1 MAKTFEYSMKIP
13 FDMSDVNGFIKI
25 PQLILLSLQVSGMQS
40 IELGMSDMYIL
51 ENYNLVWIITDY
63 NMKID
68 RLPVFDEKITIETY
82 AMSHNRLFCYR
93 AFNIKDE
100 AGNTIIEMMATFV
113 LMDRDTRKVHPVMS
127 EITDAFNSEFS
138 KTMLR
143 GPRFKELEGGVE
155 QEYRVRFYDLDMN
168 GHVNNS
174 KYLDWVFEVM
184 GADFLTQH
192 VPKKVHLKYVKEVL
206 AGGIITS
213 QYEQEGLKTQHQISS
228 DGHINAQAE
237 IEWEEVEEKGWTYGK

>member
-100 AGNTIIEMMATFV
+100 AGNTIIEMVATFV

-127 EITDAFNSEFS
+127 EITDAFDSEFS

-237 IEWEEVEEKGWTYGK
+237 IEWEEVEEKGWNYGK

>member
-13 FDMSDVNGFIKI
+13 FDMSDVNGYIKI

-63 NMKID
+63 NMKIE

-82 AMSHNRLFCYR
+82 AKSHNRLFCYR

-100 AGNTIIEMMATFV
+100 AGNTIIEMVATFV

-127 EITDAFNSEFS
+127 EITDAFDSELS

-184 GADFLTQH
+184 GADFLTHH
-192 VPKKVHLKYVKEVL
+192 VPKKVNLKYVKEVL
-206 AGGIITS
+206 AGGLITS
-213 QYEQEGLKTQHQISS
+213 QYEQEGLKTQHQITS
-228 DGHINAQAE
+228 DSQINAQAE
-237 IEWEEVEEKGWTYGK
+237 IEWEEVEEKGWNYGK

>member
-13 FDMSDVNGFIKI
+13 FDMSDVNGYIKI

-63 NMKID
+63 NMKIE

-82 AMSHNRLFCYR
+82 AKSHNRLFCYR

-100 AGNTIIEMMATFV
+100 AGNTIIEMVATFV

-127 EITDAFNSEFS
+127 EITDAFDSEFS

-206 AGGIITS
+206 AGGLITS
-213 QYEQEGLKTQHQISS
+213 QYEQEGLKTQHQITS
-228 DGHINAQAE
+228 DGQINAQAE
-237 IEWEEVEEKGWTYGK
+237 IEWEEVEEKGWNYGK

>member
-100 AGNTIIEMMATFV
+100 AGNTIIEMVATFV

-127 EITDAFNSEFS
+127 EITDAFDSEFS

-213 QYEQEGLKTQHQISS
+213 QYEQEGLKTQHQITS
-228 DGHINAQAE
+228 DSQINAQAE
-237 IEWEEVEEKGWTYGK
+237 IEWEEVEEKGWNYGK

>member
-13 FDMSDVNGFIKI
+13 FDMSDVNGYIKI

-63 NMKID
+63 NMKIE

-82 AMSHNRLFCYR
+82 AKSHNRLFCYR

-100 AGNTIIEMMATFV
+100 AGNTIIEMVATFV

-127 EITDAFNSEFS
+127 EITDAFDSELS

-206 AGGIITS
+206 AGGVITS

>member
-13 FDMSDVNGFIKI
+13 FDMSDVNGYIKI

-63 NMKID
+63 NMKIE

-82 AMSHNRLFCYR
+82 ANSHNRLFCYR

-100 AGNTIIEMMATFV
+100 AGNTIIEMVATFV

-127 EITDAFNSEFS
+127 EITDAFDSELS

-184 GADFLTQH
+184 GADFLTHH
-192 VPKKVHLKYVKEVL
+192 VPKKVHLKYVQEVL
-206 AGGIITS
+206 AGGVITS

>member
-82 AMSHNRLFCYR
+82 AKSHNHLFCYR

-100 AGNTIIEMMATFV
+100 AGNIIIEMVATFV

-127 EITDAFNSEFS
+127 EITDAFDSEFS

-206 AGGIITS
+206 AGGVITS

>member
-100 AGNTIIEMMATFV
+100 AGNTIIEMVATFV

-127 EITDAFNSEFS
+127 EITDAFDSEFS

-213 QYEQEGLKTQHQISS
+213 QYEQEGLKTQHQITS
-228 DGHINAQAE
+228 DGQINAQAE

>member
-100 AGNTIIEMMATFV
+100 AGNTLIEMVATFV

-127 EITDAFNSEFS
+127 EITDAFDSEFS

>member
-1 MAKTFEYSMKIP
+1 MKI
-13 FDMSDVNGFIKI
+13 
-25 PQLILLSLQVSGMQS
+25 
-40 IELGMSDMYIL
+40 E
-51 ENYNLVWIITDY
+51 
-63 NMKID
+63 

-82 AMSHNRLFCYR
+82 AKSHNRLFCYR

-100 AGNTIIEMMATFV
+100 AGNTIIEMVATFV

-127 EITDAFNSEFS
+127 EITDAFDSEFS

-184 GADFLTQH
+184 GADFLTHH

-206 AGGIITS
+206 AGGLITS
-213 QYEQEGLKTQHQISS
+213 QYEQEGLKTQHQIIS
-228 DGHINAQAE
+228 DGQINAQAE
-237 IEWEEVEEKGWTYGK
+237 IEWEKVKGLDLWKVED

>member
-13 FDMSDVNGFIKI
+13 FDMSDVNGYIKI

-63 NMKID
+63 NMKIE

-82 AMSHNRLFCYR
+82 AKSHNRLFCYR

-100 AGNTIIEMMATFV
+100 AGNTIIEMVATFV

-127 EITDAFNSEFS
+127 EITDAFDSELS

-206 AGGIITS
+206 AGGLITS
-213 QYEQEGLKTQHQISS
+213 QYEQEGLKTQHQITS
-228 DGHINAQAE
+228 DGQINAQAE
-237 IEWEEVEEKGWTYGK
+237 IEWEEVEEKGWNYGK

>member
-100 AGNTIIEMMATFV
+100 AGNTIIEMVATFV

-127 EITDAFNSEFS
+127 EITDAFDSEFS

-206 AGGIITS
+206 AGGLITS
-213 QYEQEGLKTQHQISS
+213 QYEQEGLKTQHQITS
-228 DGHINAQAE
+228 DGQINAQAE

>member
-13 FDMSDVNGFIKI
+13 FDMSDVNGYIKI

-63 NMKID
+63 NMKIE

-82 AMSHNRLFCYR
+82 AKSHNRLFCYR

-100 AGNTIIEMMATFV
+100 AGNTIIEMVATFV

-127 EITDAFNSEFS
+127 EITDAFDSEFS

-143 GPRFKELEGGVE
+143 GPRFKELEGSVE

-184 GADFLTQH
+184 GADFLTH
-192 VPKKVHLKYVKEVL
+192 NVPKKVHLKYVKEVL
-206 AGGIITS
+206 AGGLITS
-213 QYEQEGLKTQHQISS
+213 QYEQEGLKTQHQITS
-228 DGHINAQAE
+228 DGQINAQAE
-237 IEWEEVEEKGWTYGK
+237 IEWEEVEEKGWNYGK

>member
-100 AGNTIIEMMATFV
+100 AGNTIIEMVATFV

-127 EITDAFNSEFS
+127 EITDAFDSEFS

-206 AGGIITS
+206 AGGVIAS

>member
-100 AGNTIIEMMATFV
+100 EGNTIIEMVATFV

-127 EITDAFNSEFS
+127 EITDAFDSEFS

-206 AGGIITS
+206 AGGVITS

>member
-13 FDMSDVNGFIKI
+13 FDMSDVNGYIKI

-63 NMKID
+63 NMKIE

-82 AMSHNRLFCYR
+82 AKSHNRLFCYR

-100 AGNTIIEMMATFV
+100 AGNTIIEMVATFV

-127 EITDAFNSEFS
+127 EITDAFDSEFS

-184 GADFLTQH
+184 GAVFLTLH

-206 AGGIITS
+206 AGGLITS
-213 QYEQEGLKTQHQISS
+213 QYEQEGLKTQHQITS
-228 DGHINAQAE
+228 DGQINAQAE

>member
-1 MAKTFEYSMKIP
+1 MAKTFEFSMKIP

-82 AMSHNRLFCYR
+82 AKSHNRLFCYR

-100 AGNTIIEMMATFV
+100 AGNIIIEMVATFV

-127 EITDAFNSEFS
+127 EITDAFDSEFS

-206 AGGIITS
+206 AGGVITS

>member
-13 FDMSDVNGFIKI
+13 FDMSDVKGSIKI

-63 NMKID
+63 NMKIE

-82 AMSHNRLFCYR
+82 AKSHNRLFCYR

-100 AGNTIIEMMATFV
+100 AGNTIIEMVATFV

-127 EITDAFNSEFS
+127 EITDAFDSELS

-184 GADFLTQH
+184 GADFLTH
-192 VPKKVHLKYVKEVL
+192 YVPKKVHLKYVKEVL
-206 AGGIITS
+206 AGGLITS
-213 QYEQEGLKTQHQISS
+213 QYEQEGLKTQHQITS
-228 DGHINAQAE
+228 DGQINAQAE

>member
-13 FDMSDVNGFIKI
+13 FDMSDVNGYIKI

-63 NMKID
+63 NMKIE

-100 AGNTIIEMMATFV
+100 AGNTIIEMVATFV

-127 EITDAFNSEFS
+127 EITDAFDSEFS

>member
-82 AMSHNRLFCYR
+82 AKSHNRLFCYR

-100 AGNTIIEMMATFV
+100 AGNIIIEMVATFV

-127 EITDAFNSEFS
+127 EITDAFDSEFS

-143 GPRFKELEGGVE
+143 GLRFKELEGGVE

-206 AGGIITS
+206 AGGVITS

>member
-13 FDMSDVNGFIKI
+13 FDMSDVNGYIKI

-63 NMKID
+63 NMKIE

-82 AMSHNRLFCYR
+82 AKSHNRLFCYR

-100 AGNTIIEMMATFV
+100 EGNTIIEMVATFV

-127 EITDAFNSEFS
+127 EITDAFDSEFS

-192 VPKKVHLKYVKEVL
+192 IPKKVHLKYVKEVL
-206 AGGIITS
+206 AGGLITS
-213 QYEQEGLKTQHQISS
+213 QYEQDGLKTQHQITS
-228 DGHINAQAE
+228 DGQINAQAE
-237 IEWEEVEEKGWTYGK
+237 IEWEKVEEKGWTYGK

>member
-40 IELGMSDMYIL
+40 IELGMSDRYIL

-100 AGNTIIEMMATFV
+100 AGNTIIEMVATFV

-127 EITDAFNSEFS
+127 EITDAFDSEFS

>member
-63 NMKID
+63 NMKIE

-82 AMSHNRLFCYR
+82 AKSHNRLFCYR

-100 AGNTIIEMMATFV
+100 AGNTIIEMVATFV

-127 EITDAFNSEFS
+127 EISDAFESEFS

-184 GADFLTQH
+184 GADFLTNH

-206 AGGIITS
+206 AGGLITS
-213 QYEQEGLKTQHQISS
+213 QYEQEGLKTQHQITS
-228 DGHINAQAE
+228 DGQINAQAE
-237 IEWEEVEEKGWTYGK
+237 IEWEEVEEKGWNYGK

>member
-100 AGNTIIEMMATFV
+100 EGNTIIEMVATFV

-127 EITDAFNSEFS
+127 ELTDAFDSEFS

>member
-100 AGNTIIEMMATFV
+100 EGNTIIEMVATFV

-127 EITDAFNSEFS
+127 EIADAFDSEFS

-184 GADFLTQH
+184 GADFLTHH
-192 VPKKVHLKYVKEVL
+192 VPKKF
-206 AGGIITS
+206 I
-213 QYEQEGLKTQHQISS
+213 
-228 DGHINAQAE
+228 
-237 IEWEEVEEKGWTYGK
+237 

>member
-68 RLPVFDEKITIETY
+68 RLTVFDEKITIETY

-100 AGNTIIEMMATFV
+100 AGNTIIEMVATFV

-127 EITDAFNSEFS
+127 EITDAFDSEFS

>member
-63 NMKID
+63 NMKIE
-68 RLPVFDEKITIETY
+68 RLPVFDEKITVETY

-100 AGNTIIEMMATFV
+100 EGNTIIEMVATFV

-127 EITDAFNSEFS
+127 EITDAFDSEFS
-138 KTMLR
+138 KTMIR

-206 AGGIITS
+206 AGGLITS
-213 QYEQEGLKTQHQISS
+213 QYEQEGLKTQHQITS
-228 DGHINAQAE
+228 DGQINAQAE

>member
-13 FDMSDVNGFIKI
+13 FDMSDVNGYIKI

-63 NMKID
+63 NMKIE

-82 AMSHNRLFCYR
+82 AKSHNRLFCYR

-100 AGNTIIEMMATFV
+100 AGNTIIEMVATFV

-127 EITDAFNSEFS
+127 EITDAFDSEFS
-138 KTMLR
+138 KTMIR

-184 GADFLTQH
+184 GADFLTRH

-206 AGGIITS
+206 AGGLITS
-213 QYEQEGLKTQHQISS
+213 QYEQEGLKTQHQITS
-228 DGHINAQAE
+228 DGQINAQAE
-237 IEWEEVEEKGWTYGK
+237 IEWEEVEEKGWNYGK

>member
-13 FDMSDVNGFIKI
+13 FDMSDVNGYIKI

-63 NMKID
+63 NMKIE

-82 AMSHNRLFCYR
+82 AKSHNRLFCYR

-100 AGNTIIEMMATFV
+100 EGNTIIEMVATFV

-127 EITDAFNSEFS
+127 EITDAFDSEFS

-206 AGGIITS
+206 AGGVITS

-228 DGHINAQAE
+228 DGQINAQAE
-237 IEWEEVEEKGWTYGK
+237 IEWEEVEEKGWIYGK

>member
-100 AGNTIIEMMATFV
+100 AGNTIIEMVATFV

-127 EITDAFNSEFS
+127 EITDAFDSEFS

-206 AGGIITS
+206 AGGVITS

-237 IEWEEVEEKGWTYGK
+237 IEWEEVEEKGWNYGK

>member
-13 FDMSDVNGFIKI
+13 FDMSDVNGYIKI

-63 NMKID
+63 NMKIE

-82 AMSHNRLFCYR
+82 AKSHNRLFCYR

-100 AGNTIIEMMATFV
+100 AGNTIIEMVATFV

-127 EITDAFNSEFS
+127 EITDAFDSEFS
-138 KTMLR
+138 KTMIR

-206 AGGIITS
+206 AGGLITS
-213 QYEQEGLKTQHQISS
+213 QYEQDGLKTQHQITS
-228 DGHINAQAE
+228 DGQINAQAE

>member
-13 FDMSDVNGFIKI
+13 FDMSDVNGYIKI

-127 EITDAFNSEFS
+127 EITDAFDSEFS

>member
-100 AGNTIIEMMATFV
+100 VGNTIIAMVATFV

-127 EITDAFNSEFS
+127 EITDAFDSEFS

-174 KYLDWVFEVM
+174 KYLDWIFEVM

-192 VPKKVHLKYVKEVL
+192 IPQKINLKYVKEVRP
-206 AGGIITS
+206 GGMIAS
-213 QYEQEGLKTQHQISS
+213 SYELDGLQSTHQISS
-228 DGHINAQAE
+228 DGDVNAQAIITWQE
-237 IEWEEVEEKGWTYGK
+237 IEKD